1 MLQIPLRKI
10 FLKIDFIK
18 KINIT
23 AIENKVPSVP
33 ALLKRS
39 WKLRVLKMKWN
50 VLMMCNN
57 QQLAVHNQKGCLKN
71 TQKVITNCK

>member
-39 WKLRVLKMKWN
+39 
-50 VLMMCNN
+50 
-57 QQLAVHNQKGCLKN
+57 
-71 TQKVITNCK
+71 